1 MFLRFFPFDVISQ
14 CLCIRQTRLSA
25 SPADATT
32 RRSGKYAHGGC
43 TSRRAPLYLFVSRT
57 RRVRALRGARATV
70 APAAWQLVLSS
81 SCPVRRALAPAFL
94 VALRRTVQ
102 GQPARADAAP
112 LSVQGLSSALFRSVV
127 SRRGDRG
134 HPLLVECRVV
144 TSDISLRSSTSLKLY
159 ARRSYK

>member
-1 MFLRFFPFDVISQ
+1 M
-14 CLCIRQTRLSA
+14 
-25 SPADATT
+25 
-32 RRSGKYAHGGC
+32 
-43 TSRRAPLYLFVSRT
+43 
-57 RRVRALRGARATV
+57 
-70 APAAWQLVLSS
+70 
-81 SCPVRRALAPAFL
+81 RRALAPAFL
-94 VALRRTVQ
+94 VALRRAVR

-144 TSDISLRSSTSLKLY
+144 TGDKSLHFLTSLKVC